1 MLKAP
6 SHFGHYTYRM
16 DRRYNEDR
24 YAVNVI
30 ELPLIHHD
38 YGMNKTVKHNV
49 FAASIF
55 DGHGGDQCADFLRQ
69 QLHKQIESW
78 SPDRDEFMDLLKNY
92 YKDIGG
98 YWKRIYKK
106 REDIYKSL
114 LPKQNDIDD
123 LHLRL
128 TQTYL
133 NLDYEFLEDNEK
145 SGSTAT
151 SVFLYNLDVNDNENL
166 YFEPGTVSRLYVSQI
181 GDTKCVICD
190 KNGEAHP
197 LNSIHH
203 PSSPLESRR
212 LNKFSAGFATDSFG
226 ENRFMNFANT
236 RAFGDLMAKSKGISA
251 EPDITSYIIGD
262 SIRISKEGL
271 VEETPGH
278 CGGDEGFLVLMTD
291 GVTNYATDQEVVDL
305 VMATFNQKAGKPQDC
320 AEEVVRYIEAVG
332 GDDNATCVVIR
343 LSGWGKWPIQD
354 RTGKIR
360 EDRLKD
366 GISRM
371 ERR

>member
-16 DRRYNEDR
+16 ARRYNEDR

-320 AEEVVRYIEAVG
+320 AEEVVRYVEAVG